1 LSELP
6 INQRISYLILLG
18 IAAKLLIDTSI
29 QIFNPFLTMIAA
41 GIGISAI
48 TLGGLVALRGLTGLF
63 APAIGAIADKVGH
76 KLILQLSLFM
86 SGTGMILAGFSRSP
100 VLFAAAIII
109 TGIGQAGF
117 APNLHA
123 YLSTKL
129 SYDKRARGIG
139 IVEYSWA
146 LAGIFGLFTTGY
158 LIEKF
163 SWRSPFI
170 IIGSLLILASIIY
183 FSLAPEK
190 IDRHNT
196 NSIKKISS
204 GDRSLLKR
212 LFQFFHL
219 GKNARS
225 AWGTIIVQGLNM
237 FAIMHVMIIHGG
249 WLGREYNLSPSQ
261 LGTVAL
267 VFGFSDLAAS
277 IFVSIAADR
286 IGKKKS
292 VAIGVAGMTIG
303 FALMPV
309 LNIGLY
315 AAVLGIMLPRIS
327 FEVAT
332 VSNLALLTEQV
343 PEQRGKVMSLSTTF
357 GLIGIT
363 AASALGPVSYYS
375 RGVTGLAIISFAV
388 SLLSFILV
396 IFVIKDKAHIKKF

>member
-1 LSELP
+1 MG
-6 INQRISYLILLG
+6 IS
-18 IAAKLLIDTSI
+18 AKVLIDTSI
-29 QIFNPFLTMIAA
+29 QIFNPFLTVIAA
-41 GIGISAI
+41 GIGIGAVSM
-48 TLGGLVALRGLTGLF
+48 GGLVALRGLTGLF
-63 APAIGAIADKVGH
+63 APAIGAVADRIGH
-76 KLILQLSLFM
+76 KLILQLSLFI
-86 SGTGMILAGFSRSP
+86 SGAGMILAGLSHNT
-100 VLFAAAIII
+100 VLFAGAIII

-117 APNLHA
+117 TPNLHA

-129 SYDKRARGIG
+129 SYNKRARGIG

-158 LIEKF
+158 LIEEF

-170 IIGSLLILASIIY
+170 IIGSLLILASMVY
-183 FSLAPEK
+183 FTLASE
-190 IDRHNT
+190 NT
-196 NSIKKISS
+196 NQHNKPAIKKIST
-204 GDRSLLKR
+204 GDTSLLKNIA
-212 LFQFFHL
+212 QFFYL
-219 GKNARS
+219 GHNARS

-237 FAIMHVMIIHGG
+237 FAIMHIMIIHGG
-249 WLGREYNLSPSQ
+249 WLVQEYNLSPSQ

-267 VFGFSDLAAS
+267 VFGISDLMAS

-292 VAIGVAGMTIG
+292 VAIGVAGMIIT

-315 AAVLGIMLPRIS
+315 PAILGIMLPRIF

-357 GLIGIT
+357 GLAGIT

-375 RGVTGLAIISFAV
+375 KGVLGLAVVSFAASLV
-388 SLLSFILV
+388 SFAIIILIV
-396 IFVIKDKAHIKKF
+396 KDKAHSNI